1 MPIDISRLM
10 RPRSIAIV
18 GISPEPSS
26 AGFLMLRNL
35 EEYRYGGAI
44 HLVSRNRSDV
54 AGRACVKTIEDLP
67 DGVDAAMLLI
77 PRVAIEDAVRSCA
90 KKKIGGIIIFA
101 AGFGEAGGEWKAAQ
115 DRIAAIAEAN
125 GIALCGPN
133 CLGIVD
139 FINRIPLTFS
149 QQLGAVLDVA
159 SGVAVVAQSGGLAG
173 VVRVALRAK
182 GIPVTCWV
190 STGNEAVL
198 GLEDYAGYLLEEKT
212 TQVVAC
218 FAEQIRKPQRF
229 LEVAARA
236 RALGKPIVLLHAG
249 KSAAAQESARSHT
262 GAMVGDYAVMETV
275 LAHSAVLK
283 VDTLEELI
291 DVSELMFRFPV
302 PPTKGCAMVTDSGA
316 VKGMTLDLCD
326 ALGLDLPPLTPALEK
341 QLQAELPEFVGASNP
356 LDLTA
361 QAITHPEMYAKTIA
375 PLLADDRYGSLVLGA
390 IVSSASDYA
399 LVKGRASLKPLIGAK
414 KPVIYAM
421 LGDEAEVPEKLIP
434 EARVGNVPFFR
445 SPERAFRALAKIT
458 GYGRALEAARARSL
472 TRHPRESGH
481 PGKQRSAALDS
492 RLRGNDG
499 KILSSGTL
507 TEAAS
512 KRYLASCGMR
522 MPEGKLATTLADARD
537 AGQAI
542 GYPLA
547 AKLQSPEA
555 AHKSDIG
562 GVILNIA
569 DEKQLEAAFAKL
581 QAIARERGLAL
592 DGILIEKMAP
602 PGIEMILGARRD
614 PQWGPVLAVGLGG
627 VFAEAIADIR
637 ILPVGL
643 HAAEIEAELR
653 RLRGA
658 KLLGGARGAKP
669 ADVKALAETVAQLGA
684 IIAAEPRI
692 AEIDINPLAVFA
704 EGEGVLALDALIVAT
719 GEELR

>member
-1 MPIDISRLM
+1 L
-10 RPRSIAIV
+10 
-18 GISPEPSS
+18 
-26 AGFLMLRNL
+26 
-35 EEYRYGGAI
+35 
-44 HLVSRNRSDV
+44 
-54 AGRACVKTIEDLP
+54 
-67 DGVDAAMLLI
+67 
-77 PRVAIEDAVRSCA
+77 
-90 KKKIGGIIIFA
+90 
-101 AGFGEAGGEWKAAQ
+101 
-115 DRIAAIAEAN
+115 
-125 GIALCGPN
+125 GP
-133 CLGIVD
+133 
-139 FINRIPLTFS
+139 
-149 QQLGAVLDVA
+149 VLDVS
-159 SGVAVVAQSGGLAG
+159 SGVVVVAQSGGLAG

-249 KSAAAQESARSHT
+249 KSAAAQESAKSHT
-262 GAMVGDYAVMETV
+262 GAMVGNYAVMETV

-361 QAITHPEMYAKTIA
+361 QAITHLDMYAKTIA

-390 IVSSASDYA
+390 IVSSATEYA
-399 LVKGRASLKPLIGAK
+399 LIKGRASLKPLIGAT

-434 EARVGNVPFFR
+434 EARAGNVPFFR
-445 SPERAFRALAKIT
+445 SPERAFRALAKVT
-458 GYGRALEAARARSL
+458 AYGRALEKAKQLKLAPPLKA
-472 TRHPRESGH
+472 PPV
-481 PGKQRSAALDS
+481 PGR
-492 RLRGNDG
+492 
-499 KILSSGTL
+499 GTL
-507 TEAAS
+507 TETASKQYLAACGMKMPRGTLATNLAEARKAAS
-512 KRYLASCGMR
+512 S
-522 MPEGKLATTLADARD
+522 
-537 AGQAI
+537 I

-547 AKLQSPEA
+547 AKLQSAAA

-562 GVILNIA
+562 GVILRIA
-569 DEKQLEAAFAKL
+569 DENQLDAAVEKL
-581 QAIARERGLAL
+581 QAIARERDLAL
-592 DGILIEKMAP
+592 DGVLIEQMAP

-614 PQWGPVLAVGLGG
+614 PQWGPVLAVGIGG
-627 VFAEAIADIR
+627 IFAEAIADIR

-643 HAAEIEAELR
+643 DAAEIEAELR
-653 RLRGA
+653 QLRGA
-658 KLLGGARGAKP
+658 KLLAGMRGSKP
-669 ADVKALAETVAQLGA
+669 ADVTALAETVALLGA

-704 EGEGVLALDALIVAT
+704 EGEGALALDALIVAT
-719 GEELR
+719 

>member
-1 MPIDISRLM
+1 M

-26 AGFLMLRNL
+26 AGFLMLKTL
-35 EEYRYGGAI
+35 EEYSYSGAV

-54 AGRACVKTIEDLP
+54 AGRPCVKTIEDLP

-77 PRVAIEDAVRSCA
+77 PRVAIEEAVKSCA
-90 KKKIGGIIIFA
+90 KKNIGGIVIFA

-115 DRIAAIAEAN
+115 DRIAAIAEEN

-133 CLGIVD
+133 CLGLVD
-139 FINRIPLTFS
+139 FIHRIPLTFS
-149 QQLGAVLDVA
+149 QQLGPVLDVE
-159 SGVAVVAQSGGLAG
+159 SGVVVVAQSGGLAG

-182 GIPVTCWV
+182 GVPVTCWV

-218 FAEQIRKPQRF
+218 FAEQIRKPRRF

-249 KSAAAQESARSHT
+249 KSTAAQESARSHT

-326 ALGLDLPPLTPALEK
+326 SLGLDLPPLTPALEA

-361 QAITHPEMYAKTIA
+361 QAITHLDMYAKTIA

-390 IVSSASDYA
+390 IVSSASEYA
-399 LVKGRASLKPLIGAK
+399 LIKGRASLKPLIGAK

-434 EARVGNVPFFR
+434 EARAGNVPFFR
-445 SPERAFRALAKIT
+445 SPERAFRALAKVT
-458 GYGRALEAARARSL
+458 AYGRALEASRLRSSSL
-472 TRHPRESGH
+472 TRHSRESGN
-481 PGKQRSAALDS
+481 PAAALDA
-492 RLRGNDG
+492 RLRGHDG
-499 KILSSGTL
+499 KISQPGTL

-512 KRYLASCGMR
+512 KHYLAACGMK
-522 MPEGKLATTLADARD
+522 MPHGKLVTTIAEAR
-537 AGQAI
+537 QAAQTI

-547 AKLQSPEA
+547 AKLQSPAA

-562 GVILNIA
+562 GVILRIA
-569 DEKQLEAAFAKL
+569 DEKQLDAAFEKL
-581 QAIARERGLAL
+581 QAIARERGLTL
-592 DGILIEKMAP
+592 DGILIEQMAQ

-614 PQWGPVLAVGLGG
+614 PQWGPVLAVGIGG
-627 VFAEAIADIR
+627 IFAEAIADIR

-643 HAAEIEAELR
+643 DAAEIEAELR
-653 RLRGA
+653 QLRGA
-658 KLLGGARGAKP
+658 KLLAGMRGAKP
-669 ADVKALAETVAQLGA
+669 ADVKALAETAAQLGA
-684 IIAAEPRI
+684 IIEAEPRI
-692 AEIDINPLAVFA
+692 TEIDINPLAVFA
-704 EGEGVLALDALIVAT
+704 AGEGVLALDALIVAT
-719 GEELR
+719 